1 MPVNKYFRK
10 EVHML
15 KTVFKNCA
23 GIDVHKRT
31 IVVTIAKTNSDE
43 ITEYQTKSFNT
54 FTDDLIECRDWL
66 KSNDTLYVC
75 MESTGKYWI
84 PVWNVLESIC
94 NCFLTHPKYVR
105 SIPGK
110 KTDKKDSKWIAE
122 IFKYNLIE
130 PSFIPPLDIRN
141 LRELMRYRNK
151 LINMRSSEKNRFQNS
166 LTVSNIQIANVVTD
180 VFGKTSQSILKLML
194 SNPNLTLDDITPLLN
209 KNLKSSPEEIL
220 KSINCTFDSTQS
232 SKMNVCLK
240 HFDYINECIDEIE
253 QEVLKLAIKYTT
265 EINLLTT
272 IPGIREFSA
281 IFIIAEIGVNMNV
294 FIDDKHLCSWVG
306 LTPRCKESAGKKQS
320 VRIIKAGQ
328 YIKPLLVECALS
340 AIKDKSCPYITAR
353 YSSIKSRHGHKK
365 AIIAIARLLLTW
377 IYHILNNKVPFD
389 NVRYD
394 ELLEKKF
401 KKQYKKKMTEEDMIA
416 KLTELGYSI
425 SKAE

>member
-1 MPVNKYFRK
+1 
-10 EVHML
+10 ML
-15 KTVFKNCA
+15 KTVFKKF
-23 GIDVHKRT
+23 VLVLTFTKELLLLQLL
-31 IVVTIAKTNSDE
+31 K
-43 ITEYQTKSFNT
+43 QTLMKLQNTKLNLLNT

-110 KTDKKDSKWIAE
+110 IDIRIAKWIAE

-220 KSINCTFDSTQS
+220 KSINGTFDSTQS